1 MMVRNIVITL
11 AYHDV
16 DVHRAIANCRNWFCL
31 RLKHDDKMW
40 EYYIATIFVNLFQA
54 DEIKMHLGATENSI
68 RYAIKYSTATPTPM
82 AMAKA
87 KAKATTKNIENM
99 K

>member
-1 MMVRNIVITL
+1 
-11 AYHDV
+11 
-16 DVHRAIANCRNWFCL
+16 
-31 RLKHDDKMW
+31 
-40 EYYIATIFVNLFQA
+40 
-54 DEIKMHLGATENSI
+54 MHLGATENSI

>member
-1 MMVRNIVITL
+1 MMVKDIVIIF
-11 AYHDV
+11 AYYDV
-16 DVHRAIANCRNWFCL
+16 DVHRAIANCRNWSCL
-31 RLKHDDKMW
+31 ILRHDDKMW

-54 DEIKMHLGATENSI
+54 DEIKMHLGATGNSF
-68 RYAIKYSTATPTPM
+68 RYAIKYSTATPTAT

-87 KAKATTKNIENM
+87 KTTTKNVENM